1 MSETQAL
8 PANVARYTSQIVA
21 AYCERN
27 GVNISDMEDVAVA
40 ISKAFVGIAA
50 QFSATA
56 VAQKSASTAERAEP
70 QKTIRFLEE
79 RLNRS
84 GYPGTAAVG
93 AGGSA
98 TLAVPGGRD
107 PAVQPAHPNLAL
119 EPEAAAAAA
128 SAYDQVLSELDGL
141 SDLTTPRCREM
152 IACKII
158 AAAEDGEDRVGR
170 LKKAGKAG
178 LAQNNVVSLAFVRAA
193 RSKPN
198 ERHRATAQA
207 EEFGGRK

>member
-8 PANVARYTSQIVA
+8 PASVARYTSQIVA

-40 ISKAFVGIAA
+40 ISKTFVGIAA

-70 QKTIRFLEE
+70 QKTIRFPEE

-119 EPEAAAAAA
+119 EPEAAAARRRPMIRCCLSSTA
-128 SAYDQVLSELDGL
+128 SATSL
-141 SDLTTPRCREM
+141 RR
-152 IACKII
+152 A
-158 AAAEDGEDRVGR
+158 
-170 LKKAGKAG
+170 AGK
-178 LAQNNVVSLAFVRAA
+178 SSHVRSS
-193 RSKPN
+193 RRLN
-198 ERHRATAQA
+198 TA
-207 EEFGGRK
+207 KTMSPV